1 MQFRKY
7 LITLLVIPA
16 LALAGCSGV
25 ALSLN
30 SANTQAAAALPNQ
43 VTVSPSTSSSTGSST
58 VASTSP
64 SSSSALASGDPVA
77 LQNMYEQI
85 YAKVNPS
92 VVSIQV
98 IEGSQSVSTGNQGSG
113 LPFGFTNPNQ
123 RSPQTQSQSVA
134 LGSGIIW
141 DTQGDIVTNNH
152 VVSGASQITVTFADG
167 TSVDAKVVGTDPNSD
182 LAVIKVSAPAS
193 ELVPVSVGNSDL
205 VKVGQIAIAIGNPYG
220 EANTMTAG
228 IISALDRN
236 LPVTSNSL
244 TSSSGAQ
251 YAIPDIIQTDAPINP
266 GNSGG
271 VLVDINGQLIGV
283 TSAIESSSQSNSGI
297 GFVIPSNIVQK
308 VASSIVKTGAYNHP
322 WLGIS
327 GTTLTPDLATAMG
340 LNAQQQGALVVDVV
354 SGGPAAKAG
363 LQASTQNTTVSGQQV
378 SVGGDVITA
387 INGQPITKFDDLST
401 YLLTNTEAG
410 QNVTLTILRQGK
422 EQTVQVTL
430 GTLPSN

>member
-1 MQFRKY
+1 MKFRKY
-7 LITLLVIPA
+7 LISLLVIPA

-30 SANTQAAAALPNQ
+30 SANTQAASAAAAVPDQ
-43 VTVSPSTSSSTGSST
+43 VTVSPTTTASTSSS
-58 VASTSP
+58 A
-64 SSSSALASGDPVA
+64 SSSLAAGDPVA

-98 IEGSQSVSTGNQGSG
+98 IEASQPVSSSNQGSQIPG
-113 LPFGFTNPNQ
+113 FPFGFANPNQ
-123 RSPQTQSQSVA
+123 QSPQTQSQSVA

-141 DTQGDIVTNNH
+141 DSQGDIVTNNH

-167 TSVDAKVVGTDPNSD
+167 TSVPAKLVGADPNSD

-193 ELVPVSVGNSDL
+193 ELVPITVGNSDQ

-228 IISALDRN
+228 IISALNRN
-236 LPVTSNSL
+236 LPVSSSL

-271 VLVDINGQLIGV
+271 VLVNIDGQLIGV

-297 GFVIPSNIVQK
+297 GFVIPSNIVNK
-308 VASSIVKTGAYNHP
+308 VASSIVQTGTYNHP

-327 GTTLTPDLATAMG
+327 GTTLTSDLATAMG
-340 LNAQQQGALVVDVV
+340 LSTDQKGALVVDVT

-363 LQASTQNTTVSGQQV
+363 LQPSTKTVTVAGQQT

-387 INGQPITKFDDLST
+387 INGQPITKFDDLSS

-430 GTLPSN
+430 GTIPSN